1 MYRITV
7 FLFLYFAFISTGSAA
22 AWVKVNENSTSKLLV
37 DKQSILQKDQLTRVW
52 VKIEFKTPQ
61 KSIDSPDKEYDLSKL
76 LWYFDC
82 QEQKSATS
90 QVFQYMNS
98 QLVHSA
104 GIDVKDALFI
114 EPVPETDLDLAM
126 RHVCKVS
133 KASKPT
139 TQQQTQTK
147 PAPSPEEKTGA
158 AAKPSETKPPAENAT
173 AAETKPGEAKSSE
186 SKPAALPNDKKAD
199 PVKAAD
205 EKKTSAKNTAKD
217 NNTDNGKNVS
227 WSYEGKDGPD
237 NWGELDP
244 AFISCEIG
252 SNQSPI
258 NIEGTIKAG
267 LKPLKGLQ
275 KFTIKDIMNDGR
287 GVIASFKEGNML
299 LLDDVSFKMKQVHFH
314 TPSEHTFQGKSF
326 PLEAHFLHVD
336 PKGNIT
342 KVGVMFNEGKANPG
356 LEKILA
362 QIPTETGKAVPLKTR
377 VSASEL
383 FPEKRDYYRY
393 GGSLTAPPC
402 TEGIRWV
409 LMKTPLTASQQQIE
423 AFKKAIPKPNNRPL
437 QPSNGR
443 ILIE

>member
-7 FLFLYFAFISTGSAA
+7 FLFFYFAFISNSAA
-22 AWVKVNENSTSKLLV
+22 AVWVKVNESSTSKLLV
-37 DKQSILQKDQLTRVW
+37 DKQSILQKDKLTRAW
-52 VKIEFKTPQ
+52 VKIEFKVPQ
-61 KSIDSPDKEYDLSKL
+61 KNIDAPDNVYDLSKL

-82 QEQKSATS
+82 TEQKSATS
-90 QVFQYMNS
+90 QVFQYMSS

-104 GIDVKDALFI
+104 GIDIKDALFI
-114 EPVPETDLDLAM
+114 EPVPETDLDIAM
-126 RHVCKVS
+126 RYVCRV
-133 KASKPT
+133 SKPT
-139 TQQQTQTK
+139 KPATQTQPKTETKPTSTEKAEGAAKPTETK
-147 PAPSPEEKTGA
+147 PAAENTPA
-158 AAKPSETKPPAENAT
+158 VAAKPTEPE
-173 AAETKPGEAKSSE
+173 
-186 SKPAALPNDKKAD
+186 PAALANGKKAESAK
-199 PVKAAD
+199 VID
-205 EKKTSAKNTAKD
+205 EKKSSAKNNVKD
-217 NNTDNGKNVS
+217 NKANDGKNIS

-237 NWGELDP
+237 NWGKLNP
-244 AFISCEIG
+244 AFISCGIG

-267 LKPLKGLQ
+267 LKPLKGVQ
-275 KFTIKDIMNDGR
+275 KFPIRDIMNDGHN
-287 GVIASFKEGNML
+287 VVANFKDGNML

-314 TPSEHTFQGKSF
+314 TPGEHTIQGKSF

-336 PKGNIT
+336 LKGNIT
-342 KVGVMFNEGKANPG
+342 KVGVMFKEGKANPG

-362 QIPTETGKAVPLKTR
+362 QIPNENGNTIPLKTR

-402 TEGIRWV
+402 TEGVRWL

-423 AFKKAIPKPNNRPL
+423 AFKKAIHQPNNRPL
-437 QPSNGR
+437 QPLNGR